1 MKIINKNGKDKPYIY
16 KSDIAEFLNC
26 GHPDSVRIFE
36 EVKSFELVSTP
47 NTKVQMN
54 SEDFVKLLDKFN
66 KNYKENTVGQDDVN
80 SKSIPNRT
88 SIVVQNGKLIKF

>member
-36 EVKSFELVSTP
+36 EVKSFELEVMGIEMFENRVPQDLFHEYRKKRKRRT
-47 NTKVQMN
+47 TK
-54 SEDFVKLLDKFN
+54 
-66 KNYKENTVGQDDVN
+66 
-80 SKSIPNRT
+80 
-88 SIVVQNGKLIKF
+88 